1 MGTAGSDL
9 SMQGRDEGTVGVSP
23 TPDPQALVAP
33 LLPTSRCRPTL
44 TKPGPDQ
51 MELISN

>member
-9 SMQGRDEGTVGVSP
+9 STRGRDEGTVGP
-23 TPDPQALVAP
+23 LFPQALVAS
-33 LLPTSRCRPTL
+33 LLPTSRCRPAL